1 MLVYYMDVSQLDI
14 NQTQHSVSLDRI
26 KKTARYIH
34 QKDKKLSIGAELLLK
49 YSLNQ
54 INIFNP
60 VISHDQYGK
69 PFLVNHPR
77 VHFNL
82 SHSEEYVA
90 CAVSDSPVGVDIE
103 RVREIELD
111 IARHYFFGS
120 EYQQIQ
126 DSPHQ
131 LRTFYQFWVLKES
144 YMKMTGLGF
153 RLGLD
158 EFSIKINNSS
168 LDNNTPDNNTQDN
181 NIQKNNTQKNNTQDS
196 STSNNHDINPPDN
209 IPRIEVQNRN
219 YNTHKQ
225 QSGKNPPEFGVWSV
239 AGDDYM
245 LAVCSEGKINQKI
258 SLKPN
263 LISLNDL
270 LSETKRETMEIINQH
285 QRGS

>member
-54 INIFNP
+54 IDIFNP
-60 VISHDQYGK
+60 VISHDSYGK

-103 RVREIELD
+103 RIHEIELD

-120 EYQQIQ
+120 EYHYIQ
-126 DSPHQ
+126 NSANKE
-131 LRTFYQFWVLKES
+131 RAFFQFWVLKES

-158 EFSIKINNSS
+158 EFFIDIQNR
-168 LDNNTPDNNTQDN
+168 PQDKGTR
-181 NIQKNNTQKNNTQDS
+181 IRVK
-196 STSNNHDINPPDN
+196 TSNENSGGAELAD
-209 IPRIEVQNRN
+209 
-219 YNTHKQ
+219 KQ
-225 QSGKNPPEFGVWSV
+225 PEFGVWSV
-239 AGDDYM
+239 AGDD
-245 LAVCSEGKINQKI
+245 
-258 SLKPN
+258 
-263 LISLNDL
+263 
-270 LSETKRETMEIINQH
+270 
-285 QRGS
+285 